1 MEVVTIQY
9 SFISADVEQQPQL
22 AVGKSDLDL
31 SIAVLGLKDVGKSTL
46 IRLALDLPSCD
57 DRQLKSQLMNLHGK
71 SYIITLHELSYKSF
85 QLVESDVECRRQ
97 MINQET
103 LVCVDGAL
111 VLYDVTNRES
121 LALIPNLIS
130 TAQIMVPVMLR
141 QKFV

>member
-1 MEVVTIQY
+1 MVTIQY